1 MPSQLDYLKEDLN
14 RYFVLLGR
22 PSLSKKILI
31 ILESQGI
38 WCLISYRM
46 GRYVRKDFKL
56 PFLRSIFKIVTH
68 VAHFVLTVV
77 TKIEISF
84 DVDIKGGFYIGH
96 FGYIVVNSTVK
107 IGSNCNISQGC
118 VIGEGGRGSLRGT
131 PVIGSQV
138 YIAPGAKIFG
148 PITIGDNVAVGANA
162 VVNDS
167 IPDNAVVVGI
177 PGKIVSYKGASDFI
191 IVDES

>member
-14 RYFVLLGR
+14 RYFVLMGQ
-22 PSLSKKILI
+22 PSLSKKILV

-38 WCLISYRM
+38 WYLISYRT
-46 GRYVRKDFKL
+46 GRYVRKDFKV
-56 PFLRSIFKIVTH
+56 PFLMSIFKIVTH

-96 FGYIVVNSTVK
+96 FGYIIVNPTVK

-131 PVIGSQV
+131 PVIGNQV

-191 IVDES
+191 VVDES

>member
-77 TKIEISF
+77 TKFEISF

>member
-1 MPSQLDYLKEDLN
+1 MASQLDYLKEDLN
-14 RYFVLLGR
+14 RYFVLMGR

-46 GRYVRKDFKL
+46 GRYVRKDFKV

-68 VAHFVLTVV
+68 VAHFVLTVI
-77 TKIEISF
+77 TKIELSF

-96 FGYIVVNSTVK
+96 FGYIVVNPTVK

-131 PVIGSQV
+131 PVIGNQV

-191 IVDES
+191 VVDES

>member
-1 MPSQLDYLKEDLN
+1 MASQLDYLREDLN
-14 RYFVLLGR
+14 RYFVLMSR
-22 PSLSKKILI
+22 PSLSQKILV

-38 WCLISYRM
+38 WYLISYRI
-46 GRYVRKDFKL
+46 GRYVRKDFKV

-96 FGYIVVNSTVK
+96 FGYIVVNPTVK

-131 PVIGSQV
+131 PVIGNQV

>member
-1 MPSQLDYLKEDLN
+1 MSSQLDYLKEDLN
-14 RYFVLLGR
+14 RYFVLMGR
-22 PSLSKKILI
+22 PSFSKKILI

-38 WCLISYRM
+38 WCLVSYRM
-46 GRYVRKDFKL
+46 GRYVRKDFKV

-96 FGYIVVNSTVK
+96 FGYIVVNPTVK

-148 PITIGDNVAVGANA
+148 PITVGDNVAVGANA

-191 IVDES
+191 VVDES

>member
-1 MPSQLDYLKEDLN
+1 MASQLDYLKEDLN
-14 RYFVLLGR
+14 RYFVLMGR
-22 PSLSKKILI
+22 PSLSKKILV

-38 WCLISYRM
+38 WYLISYRT
-46 GRYVRKDFKL
+46 GRYVRKDFKV
-56 PFLRSIFKIVTH
+56 PFLMSIFKIVTH

-96 FGYIVVNSTVK
+96 FGYIIVNPTVK

-131 PVIGSQV
+131 PVIGNQV

>member
-14 RYFVLLGR
+14 RYFVLMGQ
-22 PSLSKKILI
+22 PSLSKKILV

-38 WCLISYRM
+38 WYLISYRT
-46 GRYVRKDFKL
+46 GRYVRKDFKV
-56 PFLRSIFKIVTH
+56 PFLMSIFKIVTH

-96 FGYIVVNSTVK
+96 FGYIIVNPTVK

-131 PVIGSQV
+131 PVIGNQV

-162 VVNDS
+162 VVNAS

-191 IVDES
+191 VVDES

>member
-1 MPSQLDYLKEDLN
+1 MKL
-14 RYFVLLGR
+14 F
-22 PSLSKKILI
+22 SKKILI

-38 WCLISYRM
+38 WCLVSYRM
-46 GRYVRKDFKL
+46 GRYVRKDFKV

-96 FGYIVVNSTVK
+96 FGYIVVNPTVK

-131 PVIGSQV
+131 PVIGNQV

-148 PITIGDNVAVGANA
+148 PITVGDNVAVGANA

-191 IVDES
+191 VVDES